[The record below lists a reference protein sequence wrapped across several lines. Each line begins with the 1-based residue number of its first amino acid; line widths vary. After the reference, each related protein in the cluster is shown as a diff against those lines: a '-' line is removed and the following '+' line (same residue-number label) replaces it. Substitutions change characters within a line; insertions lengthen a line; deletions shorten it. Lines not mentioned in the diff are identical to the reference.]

1 MTARAHDLAKELTN
15 ATWVKSSRSGT
26 TGGNRV
32 EVALHIRSIVAVRDS
47 KSLHTSAVLIPR
59 AAWSSFLTSMKN
71 RTL

>member
-1 MTARAHDLAKELTN
+1 M
-15 ATWVKSSRSGT
+15 KSSRSGT